1 MSRAPV
7 DLQAAFRLLPSID
20 EVLRDPRA
28 APLEGRLGRD
38 LLQGFAAETLDVWRQ
53 EIKAGRLDADRIVT
67 LRAAGEPFLELERR
81 ARREE
86 GRGVVRCVNATG
98 VVLNTGLGRAPVHP
112 GVAEAMA
119 EAARSYCVLEVD
131 RETNERN
138 QRDDYLGDLL
148 ARMTGAEAGIGVNNC
163 AGAVLLLFNTF
174 AGGREAIVSR
184 GELVEIG
191 GSFRVP
197 DVMAR
202 ANASLVEVG
211 TTNRTR
217 IADYERAITERTGLL
232 VKVHTSNFRVVGF
245 TEEASPAELAELGRR
260 RGIPSAFDL
269 GSGLFE
275 PAGAPPLAHLLGDE
289 PLVLDAVRTGVDVV
303 MFSGDKLFGG
313 PQAGLVVGKRA
324 AIAALRKNPIYRAL
338 RLDKVTLAGLE
349 TTARL
354 VLAGRAHE
362 LPTRRML
369 AAPAP
374 ELRPAADAIAAR
386 LARIPGLT
394 AEVAE
399 GASQPGSGSAPGIL
413 LPTFVV
419 RVRHAR
425 VSDAEL
431 ALALR
436 EAPVPV
442 FTRVQDGCVLV
453 DPRTLLPGDDADLVR
468 GFEHAAGRDAGAARR
483 STA

>member
-1 MSRAPV
+1 M
-7 DLQAAFRLLPSID
+7 
-20 EVLRDPRA
+20 
-28 APLEGRLGRD
+28 
-38 LLQGFAAETLDVWRQ
+38 
-53 EIKAGRLDADRIVT
+53 
-67 LRAAGEPFLELERR
+67 
-81 ARREE
+81 
-86 GRGVVRCVNATG
+86 RCVNATG

-112 GVAEAMA
+112 EVAEVMA
-119 EAARSYCVLEVD
+119 VAARSYDVLEVD
-131 RETNERN
+131 RATNERN

-202 ANASLVEVG
+202 ASASLVEVG

-217 IADYERAITERTGLL
+217 IADYEKAITERTGLL

-245 TEEASPAELAELGRR
+245 TEEATPAELAELGRR
-260 RGIPSAFDL
+260 RGITSAFDL

-289 PLVLDAVRTGVDVV
+289 PLVLDAVKTGVDVV

-349 TTARL
+349 ATARL

-369 AAPAP
+369 AATAA
-374 ELRPAADAIAAR
+374 ELRPAADAIAER
-386 LARIPGLT
+386 LARIPGLA

-399 GASQPGSGSAPGIL
+399 GASQPGSGSAPGVL
-413 LPTFVV
+413 LPTWVV

-425 VSDAEL
+425 LSDAEL

-442 FTRVQDGCVLV
+442 FARVQDGCVLV

-468 GFEHAAGRDAGAARR
+468 GFEHAAGRDAGPARR
-483 STA
+483 SPA

>member
-1 MSRAPV
+1 MTRPATDV
-7 DLQAAFRLLPSID
+7 QAAFRLLPSID

-28 APLEGRLGRD
+28 APLEARCGRD
-38 LLQGFAAETLDVWRQ
+38 LLQRFVAETIDAWRA

-67 LRAAGEPFLELERR
+67 LRAAGEPFVELERR

-112 GVAEAMA
+112 EIADAMA
-119 EAARSYCVLEVD
+119 VAAKSYDVLEVD
-131 RETNERN
+131 RATNERN

-148 ARMTGAEAGIGVNNC
+148 ARLTGAEAGIGVNNC
-163 AGAVLLLFNTF
+163 AAAVLLAFNTF

-202 ANASLVEVG
+202 ANATLVEVG

-217 IADYERAITERTGLL
+217 IADYERAIGERTGLL

-245 TEEASPAELAELGRR
+245 TEEASPGELAELGKR
-260 RGIPSAFDL
+260 RGVVSAYDL

-275 PAGAPPLAHLLGDE
+275 PAGSPPLAHLLGGE
-289 PLVLDAVRTGVDVV
+289 PLVVDAVKSGVDVV
-303 MFSGDKLFGG
+303 MYSGDKLFGG

-324 AIAALRKNPIYRAL
+324 AIASLRKNPIYRAL

-349 TTARL
+349 ATAKL

-369 AAPAP
+369 AVTADD
-374 ELRPAADAIAAR
+374 LRPVAEALAAR
-386 LARIPGLT
+386 LARIEGL
-394 AEVAE
+394 AVDVAAGE
-399 GASQPGSGSAPGIL
+399 SQPGSGSAPGVV

-419 RVRHAR
+419 RVRHAAL
-425 VSDAEL
+425 SDAEL
-431 ALALR
+431 ALRLR

-442 FTRVQDGCVLV
+442 FARVQEGRVLV
-453 DPRTLLPGDDADLVR
+453 DPRTLLPGDDADLVK
-468 GFEHAAGRDAGAARR
+468 GFEHAAGRDAHSARR
-483 STA
+483 SSA

>member
-1 MSRAPV
+1 MSRPQT
-7 DLQAAFRLLPSID
+7 DSQAAYRLLPSID

-28 APLEGRLGRD
+28 APLEARSGRE
-38 LLQGFAAETLDVWRQ
+38 LLQRFAAETLEVWRA

-67 LRAAGEPFLELERR
+67 LRAAGEPYLELERR

-112 GVAEAMA
+112 EVAEVMA
-119 EAARSYCVLEVD
+119 VAARSYDVLEVD
-131 RETNERN
+131 RATNERN
-138 QRDDYLGDLL
+138 QRDDYLGELL

-163 AGAVLLLFNTF
+163 AAAVLLLFNTF

-202 ANASLVEVG
+202 ANAALVEVG

-217 IADYERAITERTGLL
+217 VADYESAITGRTGLV

-260 RGIPSAFDL
+260 RGVTTAFDL

-275 PAGAPPLAHLLGDE
+275 PSGAPPLAHLLGDE
-289 PLVLDAVRTGVDVV
+289 PLVVDAVKSGIDVV
-303 MFSGDKLFGG
+303 MYSGDKLFGG
-313 PQAGLVVGKRA
+313 PQSGLVVGKRA

-349 TTARL
+349 ATAKL
-354 VLAGRAHE
+354 VLSGRAHE

-369 AAPAP
+369 AATAHD
-374 ELRPAADAIAAR
+374 LRPAADALAAR
-386 LARIPGLT
+386 LARISGLHV
-394 AEVAE
+394 AVAE

-413 LPTFVV
+413 LPTYVV
-419 RVRHAR
+419 RVRHATL
-425 VSDAEL
+425 SDAEL

-442 FTRVQDGCVLV
+442 FTRVQEGHVLV

-468 GFEHAAGRDAGAARR
+468 GFEHAAGRDAGSARR
-483 STA
+483 SPA

>member
-1 MSRAPV
+1 MSRAPA
-7 DLQAAFRLLPSID
+7 DSQAFRLLPSID
-20 EVLRDPRA
+20 ELLRDERA
-28 APLEGRLGRD
+28 TLLAARCGRE
-38 LLQGFAAETLDVWRQ
+38 LLQRFAAETLDAWRA
-53 EIKAGRLDADRIVT
+53 EIKAGRLDATR
-67 LRAAGEPFLELERR
+67 LEALGAAGEPFVELERR
-81 ARREE
+81 VRREE

-112 GVAEAMA
+112 EVADAMA
-119 EAARSYCVLEVD
+119 IAAKSYDVLEVD
-131 RETNERN
+131 RWTNERN

-148 ARMTGAEAGIGVNNC
+148 ARMTGSEAAIGVNNC

-202 ANASLVEVG
+202 ANAQLVEVG

-217 IADYERAITERTGLL
+217 LADYERAITDRTGLL
-232 VKVHTSNFRVVGF
+232 VKVHTSNFRLVGF
-245 TEEASPAELAELGRR
+245 TEEVGPAELAELGAR
-260 RGIPSAFDL
+260 RGVATAFDL
-269 GSGLFE
+269 GSGLIE

-289 PLVLDAVRTGVDVV
+289 PRVVDAVRTGVDVV

-313 PQAGLVVGKRA
+313 PQAGLIVGKKD
-324 AIAALRKNPIYRAL
+324 AIATLRKNPIYRAL

-349 TTARL
+349 ATL
-354 VLAGRAHE
+354 KMVLAGRAHD

-369 AAPAP
+369 AATA
-374 ELRPAADAIAAR
+374 EDLKPAADALAAR
-386 LARIPGLT
+386 IARIPGLT
-394 AEVAE
+394 VRVAAD
-399 GASQPGSGSAPGIL
+399 ASQPGSGSAPGIV

-419 RVRHAR
+419 RVRHAQL
-425 VSDAEL
+425 SDAQL
-431 ALALR
+431 ALRLR

-442 FTRVQDGCVLV
+442 FARVQDGDVVV
-453 DPRTLLPGDDADLVR
+453 DPRTLLPGDEQDLVR
-468 GFEHAAGRDAGAARR
+468 GFEFAAGRDGAPERR
-483 STA
+483 